1 MYNFG
6 IDINDNFEGNK
17 IKSSIEFSQGNSK
30 SNSQDGAMNYGFTI
44 KVSKEYLEDGKTIRY
59 ISNLIKDKSIEDVS
73 ININETLVKIKIT
86 YANHVHANTISE
98 LSSCVENNIN
108 TATKALNVFEIHEY
122 EVISLFYFGNVPLEI
137 EDIQM

>member
-44 KVSKEYLEDGKTIRY
+44 KVSKEYLEDRKTIRY
-59 ISNLIKDKSIEDVS
+59 ISNLMKDKNIEDVS
-73 ININETLVKIKIT
+73 INIKETLVKFKIT

>member
-6 IDINDNFEGNK
+6 IDVNDNFEGNK
-17 IKSSIEFSQGNSK
+17 IKSSIELSQGNCK
-30 SNSQDGAMNYGFTI
+30 SNSQDGAMNYGFRI
-44 KVSKEYLEDGKTIRY
+44 KVYKDYREDNKTLRY
-59 ISNLIKDKSIEDVS
+59 ISNLMKDKNIDVS
-73 ININETLVKIKIT
+73 INISPIAVELKII
-86 YANHVHANTISE
+86 YENHTHVNTISE
-98 LSSCVENNIN
+98 LNSCVEANIN

>member
-44 KVSKEYLEDGKTIRY
+44 KVSKEYLEDRKTIRY
-59 ISNLIKDKSIEDVS
+59 ISNLMKDKSIEDVS
-73 ININETLVKIKIT
+73 MNINETLVKFKIT
-86 YANHVHANTISE
+86 YINHVHANTISE
-98 LSSCVENNIN
+98 LSSCVEANIN